1 MLELIP
7 RKAMKK
13 INISGDLA
21 QLEGFEDLFVY
32 LDKPDEDNEYLRQR
46 IANYF
51 ESYADL
57 RVHLSKICF
66 PQLPS
71 CTDADRRSNCY
82 PVEKKGRYAS
92 LR

>member
-13 INISGDLA
+13 ISTELA
-21 QLEGFEDLFVY
+21 QLEGFEDLLVY
-32 LDKPDEDNEYLRQR
+32 LDRPDGGNEDLRNR

-57 RVHLSKICF
+57 RGHLSKICF

-71 CTDADRRSNCY
+71 CIDADRRSNCY
-82 PVEKKGRYAS
+82 PVEK
-92 LR
+92 